1 MKIRVAILAGV
12 LLVLVLSG
20 ALFVVDEGELA
31 LVIRLGEVAREP
43 IMEPGLHVKL
53 PLIERV
59 ERFNARILPWDGDA
73 ARIPIKDS
81 NFLFVDSFAR
91 WRISDPKRFYN
102 AVRDMTGAKSRLDD
116 VLDSTVRDVV
126 SDHFVLELVRSTDR
140 PLDTVLPEP
149 AEEMDIE
156 GVEGVEGVEEV
167 LEDVVPE
174 DVAAAVGLVAV
185 DPDVTGRRIEV
196 RREIFESSRRKLEEL
211 DIGVEL
217 MDLRIKRLDYTPLVR
232 EQVYARM
239 ISEQQR
245 IAERYRAQG
254 QGKKAEITGLT
265 EQEQRRIL
273 SEAYRTAQETVGEAE
288 AESTR
293 IYARAYNQDPDLYRL
308 IKSLE
313 TYGAVLGERDTLI
326 LSTDSDLLRYLK
338 TLR

>member
-1 MKIRVAILAGV
+1 MKVRIAVLGGV

-20 ALFVVDEGELA
+20 SLFVVDEGESA
-31 LVIRLGEVAREP
+31 LVIRLGEVARDP
-43 IMEPGLHVKL
+43 IMDPGLHFKI

-140 PLDTVLPEP
+140 PLETVLPDPGE
-149 AEEMDIE
+149 D
-156 GVEGVEGVEEV
+156 VDLEGVEGVEEV
-167 LEDVVPE
+167 LEDVVPD

-211 DIGVEL
+211 DIGIEL
-217 MDLRIKRLDYTPLVR
+217 LDMRIKRLDYTELVR

-265 EQEQRRIL
+265 EQEQLRIR
-273 SEAYRTAQETVGEAE
+273 SGAYRTAQETIGEAE

-293 IYARAYNQDPDLYRL
+293 IYARAYNRDPELYRM

-313 TYGAVLGERDTLI
+313 TYQAVLNDKDTLI